1 MTSELKKTPLY
12 QNYVDS
18 GAKIVEFGGWAM
30 PVQFTSIKE
39 EHNAVRYEV
48 GMFDVSHMGEIS
60 IKGNDA
66 SKFVQ
71 YLLSNDTNNLTDTK
85 AQYTALCNEEGGII
99 DDLVTYKIG
108 DNDYLLI
115 VNAANTDKDFAW
127 VQKHA
132 PKFDV
137 EVSNVSNQFG
147 QLAVQGPK
155 ARDLVSGLVDI
166 DVSEMKPFDFQQNVT
181 LFGKNVILSQSGY
194 TGEDGFEIYCEAKDT
209 VDIWNGFIEH
219 NVVPCGLGA
228 RDTLRLEA
236 GLPLHGQDLTE
247 SITPYEGGIAFAA
260 KPLIEEDFIG
270 KSVLKDQKENGSERR
285 TVGLE
290 LLDKGIART
299 GYPVLDLDGNEIG
312 EVTSGTQAP
321 SSGKSIAM
329 AIIKRDEFEMGRE
342 LLVQVRKRQLKARIV
357 KKNQIEKELR
367 GVYCESSLYTIN

>member
-137 EVSNVSNQFG
+137 EVSNVSDQFG

-155 ARDLVSGLVDI
+155 ARDLVNELVDI
-166 DVSEMKPFDFQQNVT
+166 NVSEMKPFDFQQNVT
-181 LFGKNVILSQSGY
+181 LFRKNVILSQSGY

-209 VDIWNGFIEH
+209 VDIWNGFIEY

-285 TVGLE
+285 TVGLV

-342 LLVQVRKRQLKARIV
+342 LLVQVRKRQLKAKIV
-357 KKNQIEKELR
+357 KKNQIEK
-367 GVYCESSLYTIN
+367 

>member
-342 LLVQVRKRQLKARIV
+342 LLVQVRVRKRQLKAKIV
-357 KKNQIEKELR
+357 KKNQIEK
-367 GVYCESSLYTIN
+367 

>member
-66 SKFVQ
+66 SEFVQ

-342 LLVQVRKRQLKARIV
+342 LLVQVRKRQLKAKIV
-357 KKNQIEKELR
+357 KKNQIEK
-367 GVYCESSLYTIN
+367 

>member
-1 MTSELKKTPLY
+1 MDGQCLFNLQVSKK
-12 QNYVDS
+12 N
-18 GAKIVEFGGWAM
+18 IIF
-30 PVQFTSIKE
+30 
-39 EHNAVRYEV
+39 VRYEV

-147 QLAVQGPK
+147 QLVAQGPK

-181 LFGKNVILSQSGY
+181 LFGKMLSYLNLVIQVK
-194 TGEDGFEIYCEAKDT
+194 T
-209 VDIWNGFIEH
+209 
-219 NVVPCGLGA
+219 
-228 RDTLRLEA
+228 
-236 GLPLHGQDLTE
+236 DL
-247 SITPYEGGIAFAA
+247 
-260 KPLIEEDFIG
+260 
-270 KSVLKDQKENGSERR
+270 
-285 TVGLE
+285 
-290 LLDKGIART
+290 
-299 GYPVLDLDGNEIG
+299 
-312 EVTSGTQAP
+312 
-321 SSGKSIAM
+321 KSI
-329 AIIKRDEFEMGRE
+329 
-342 LLVQVRKRQLKARIV
+342 V
-357 KKNQIEKELR
+357 KQKTQ
-367 GVYCESSLYTIN
+367 

>member
-155 ARDLVSGLVDI
+155 ARDLLSGLVDI

-342 LLVQVRKRQLKARIV
+342 LLVQVRKRQLKAKIV
-357 KKNQIEKELR
+357 KKNQIEK
-367 GVYCESSLYTIN
+367 

>member
-357 KKNQIEKELR
+357 KKNQIEK
-367 GVYCESSLYTIN
+367 

>member
-329 AIIKRDEFEMGRE
+329 SIIKRDEFEMGRE
-342 LLVQVRKRQLKARIV
+342 LLVQVRKRQLKAKIV
-357 KKNQIEKELR
+357 KKNQIEK
-367 GVYCESSLYTIN
+367 

>member
-137 EVSNVSNQFG
+137 EVSNVSDQFG

-166 DVSEMKPFDFQQNVT
+166 NVSEMKPFDFQQNVT

-194 TGEDGFEIYCEAKDT
+194 TGEDGFEIYCKAKDT
-209 VDIWNGFIEH
+209 VDIWNGFIEY

-342 LLVQVRKRQLKARIV
+342 LLVQVRKRQLKAKIV
-357 KKNQIEKELR
+357 KKNQIEK
-367 GVYCESSLYTIN
+367 

>member
-1 MTSELKKTPLY
+1 MY

-194 TGEDGFEIYCEAKDT
+194 TGEDGFEIYCEANDT

-342 LLVQVRKRQLKARIV
+342 LLVQVRKRQLKAKIV
-357 KKNQIEKELR
+357 KKNQIEK
-367 GVYCESSLYTIN
+367 

>member
-194 TGEDGFEIYCEAKDT
+194 TGEDGFEIYCETKDT

-357 KKNQIEKELR
+357 KKNQIEK
-367 GVYCESSLYTIN
+367 

>member
-39 EHNAVRYEV
+39 EHNAVRYNV

-99 DDLVTYKIG
+99 DDLVTYKVG
-108 DNDYLLI
+108 DNSYLLI
-115 VNAANTDKDFAW
+115 VNAANTDKDFNW

-132 PKFDV
+132 EKFDV
-137 EVSNVSNQFG
+137 EVSNVSDQYG

-155 ARDLVSGLVDI
+155 ARDLVSELVDI
-166 DVSEMKPFDFQQNVT
+166 DVSEMKPFDFQQDVT

-194 TGEDGFEIYCEAKDT
+194 TGEDGFEIYCNSKDT
-209 VDIWNGFIEH
+209 VDIWNGFVEH
-219 NVVPCGLGA
+219 DVVPCGLGA

-270 KSVLKDQKENGSERR
+270 KSVLKDQKENGSSRR

-290 LLDKGIART
+290 LLEKGIART
-299 GYPVLDLDGNEIG
+299 GYTVYDLDGNEIG
-312 EVTSGTQAP
+312 EVTSGTQSP

-342 LLVQVRKRQLKARIV
+342 LLVQVRKKQLKAKIV
-357 KKNQIEKELR
+357 KKNQIEK
-367 GVYCESSLYTIN
+367 

>member
-137 EVSNVSNQFG
+137 EVSNVSDQFG

-219 NVVPCGLGA
+219 NVVSCGLGA

-342 LLVQVRKRQLKARIV
+342 LLVQVRKRQLKAKIV
-357 KKNQIEKELR
+357 KKNQIEK
-367 GVYCESSLYTIN
+367 

>member
-194 TGEDGFEIYCEAKDT
+194 TGEDGFEIYCGAKDT

-357 KKNQIEKELR
+357 KKNQIEK
-367 GVYCESSLYTIN
+367 

>member
-1 MTSELKKTPLY
+1 MTSESKKTPLY

-342 LLVQVRKRQLKARIV
+342 LLVQVRKRQLKAKIV
-357 KKNQIEKELR
+357 KKNQIEK
-367 GVYCESSLYTIN
+367 

>member
-39 EHNAVRYEV
+39 EHNAVRYEI

-99 DDLVTYKIG
+99 DDLVTYKVG
-108 DNDYLLI
+108 DNNYLLI

-127 VQKHA
+127 VEKHA
-132 PKFDV
+132 PNFDV
-137 EVSNVSNQFG
+137 EVSNVSDQFG

-155 ARDLVSGLVDI
+155 ARDLVSELVDI

-194 TGEDGFEIYCEAKDT
+194 TGEDGFEIYCDAKDT

-219 NVVPCGLGA
+219 KVVPCGLGA

-342 LLVQVRKRQLKARIV
+342 LLVQVRKRQLKAKIV
-357 KKNQIEKELR
+357 KKNQIEK
-367 GVYCESSLYTIN
+367 

>member
-342 LLVQVRKRQLKARIV
+342 LLVQVRKRQFKARIV
-357 KKNQIEKELR
+357 KKNQIEK
-367 GVYCESSLYTIN
+367 

>member
-12 QNYVDS
+12 QNYIDS

-137 EVSNVSNQFG
+137 EVSNVSDQFG

-166 DVSEMKPFDFQQNVT
+166 NVSEMKPFDFQQNVT

-209 VDIWNGFIEH
+209 VDIWNGFIEY

-285 TVGLE
+285 TVGLV

-342 LLVQVRKRQLKARIV
+342 LLVQVRKRQLKAKIV
-357 KKNQIEKELR
+357 KKNQIEK
-367 GVYCESSLYTIN
+367 

>member
-137 EVSNVSNQFG
+137 EVSNVSDQFG

-155 ARDLVSGLVDI
+155 ARDLVNELVDI
-166 DVSEMKPFDFQQNVT
+166 NVSEMKPFDFQQNVT

-194 TGEDGFEIYCEAKDT
+194 TGEDGFEIYSEAKDT
-209 VDIWNGFIEH
+209 VDIWNGFIEY

-285 TVGLE
+285 TVGLV

-342 LLVQVRKRQLKARIV
+342 LLVQVRKRQLKAKIV
-357 KKNQIEKELR
+357 KKNQIEK
-367 GVYCESSLYTIN
+367 

>member
-1 MTSELKKTPLY
+1 MTSALKKTPLY

-357 KKNQIEKELR
+357 KKNQIEK
-367 GVYCESSLYTIN
+367 